1 MRRKKA
7 AEKSLRDTLLV
18 DSIGKNKKTR
28 DRDERMRNERFV
40 LKFILEFVLYFLLI
54 T

>member
-18 DSIGKNKKTR
+18 DSIGK
-28 DRDERMRNERFV
+28 
-40 LKFILEFVLYFLLI
+40 ILEKWENKISEICFKVD